1 MSLEV
6 EDGKVLAKNYFYLTS
21 LISGGMAG
29 LVVDVMLFPIDTIK
43 TRLQSEKRFWR
54 AGGFRGIYNG
64 LSPAAAGSVP
74 SAALFFCTYESMKK
88 LLSPYAHGQQT
99 HFVHMSSAAVAEVV
113 ACLVRVPVEIAKQR
127 RQVQSAQHRNVSA
140 TKILVQAYQSEG
152 IFRGLY
158 RGFGATILREIPF
171 SFVQY
176 PLWEYLKQ
184 NWTSFTHLP
193 LTFVSVA
200 VCGAIAGGIAGTTID
215 IIPKNHQIFQ
225 GNCFKLLLYSFFTA
239 GITTP
244 LDVVKTRIM
253 LNSRTGE
260 KRASIYQILHG
271 IYRDNGIKGV
281 FAGFIPRVMWI
292 TIGGAIFFG
301 SYDLTTKIVTKHL
314 F

>member
-1 MSLEV
+1 MSLE
-6 EDGKVLAKNYFYLTS
+6 DANGKVSAKNYLYLTS

-88 LLSPYAHGQQT
+88 LLAPYAHGQQT
-99 HFVHMSSAAVAEVV
+99 HFVHMSSAAIAEVV

-127 RQVQSAQHRNVSA
+127 RQVQSTQYRHVSA
-140 TKILVQAYQSEG
+140 SKILVQAYQTEG

-171 SFVQY
+171 SFIQY
-176 PLWEYLKQ
+176 PLWEYLKLH
-184 NWTSFTHLP
+184 WTSVTHLP

-200 VCGAIAGGIAGTTID
+200 VCGAIAGGIA
-215 IIPKNHQIFQ
+215 
-225 GNCFKLLLYSFFTA
+225 A
-239 GITTP
+239 GVTTP

-253 LNSRTGE
+253 LATRNGE
-260 KRASIYQILHG
+260 KRKGVHSILHG
-271 IYRDNGIKGV
+271 IYKENGIKGV

>member
-1 MSLEV
+1 MSFDV
-6 EDGKVLAKNYFYLTS
+6 DNGKVEAKSYLYLTS

-29 LVVDVMLFPIDTIK
+29 LLVDVALFPIDTIK

-74 SAALFFCTYESMKK
+74 SAALFFCTYEGIKH
-88 LLSPYAHGQQT
+88 LLAPYAHGQQT
-99 HFVHMSSAAVAEVV
+99 HFVHMSSAAIAEVV

-127 RQVQSAQHRNVSA
+127 RQVQNKQNKHITA
-140 TKILVQAYQSEG
+140 TKILLQAYQTEG

-171 SFVQY
+171 SFIQY
-176 PLWEYLKQ
+176 PLWEYFKL
-184 NWTSFTHLP
+184 NWTNVTNLP
-193 LTFVSVA
+193 STFLSVA
-200 VCGAIAGGIAGTTID
+200 VCGAIAGGIAGNLS
-215 IIPKNHQIFQ
+215 IIKSRLFNFIA
-225 GNCFKLLLYSFFTA
+225 YDFFAA

-253 LNSRTGE
+253 LDSRNGE
-260 KRASIYQILHG
+260 KRRSVHSILQKA
-271 IYRDNGIKGV
+271 YRENGIKGI

-301 SYDLTTKIVTKHL
+301 SYDLTTKLVTKHL
-314 F
+314 FS